1 MGVRADHFSFG
12 FLISISI
19 LSLLAMVTA
28 STKGTFTPSD
38 ALRALNRSYYPHD
51 FSWGAASAAY
61 QPGASWLYVYPRG
74 LLDLLLYIKDK
85 YNSPRIY
92 ITENGVDQQDNSTS
106 PLPLKEA
113 LNDTV
118 RIEYYHGHLSYLL
131 KAIKAGVKVEG
142 YFAWSLLDNFEW
154 ASGYTSRF
162 GIYYTDFK
170 KDQKRIPKLS
180 VEWLRKFLQ
189 Y

>member
-61 QPGASWLYVYPRG
+61 QVLVNSRLYQLVWCAPN
-74 LLDLLLYIKDK
+74 L
-85 YNSPRIY
+85 
-92 ITENGVDQQDNSTS
+92 
-106 PLPLKEA
+106 
-113 LNDTV
+113 
-118 RIEYYHGHLSYLL
+118 
-131 KAIKAGVKVEG
+131 
-142 YFAWSLLDNFEW
+142 
-154 ASGYTSRF
+154 
-162 GIYYTDFK
+162 
-170 KDQKRIPKLS
+170 
-180 VEWLRKFLQ
+180 
-189 Y
+189 